1 MNSEQFLDVI
11 YGAIKNSKDVPQLF
25 MATVGANDNTI
36 TPAGAKV
43 FLKFDGTTSYS
54 TAASYP
60 ILDSAYPLSIDQR
73 VLVARIAG
81 TYLVVGKVKK
91 YT

>member
-11 YGAIKNSKDVPQLF
+11 YGAIEKNKDVPQLF
-25 MATVGANDNTI
+25 MATVGALNNNV

-43 FLKFDGTTSYS
+43 FLKFDGAASYS
-54 TAASYP
+54 TATSYP